1 MENKKLNKYYIFSA
15 IGILAAS
22 FYPLYMGV
30 CVVSDMITNGTVMK
44 EDYPKYIIP
53 YTPISLALIMGI
65 LLMPLLMKY
74 IRHPLFLASILSVA
88 VFFGAEL
95 LLENKVVVTTSSIPV
110 ELDDWQMYMCMSV
123 GPIGSKGIGSYSDFE
138 RYGSASIEPVA
149 KVEGTQT
156 AAEILMGNYNPA
168 FKLHFYVISL
178 LLILSVLN
186 CFYGFAYVIQSGEK
200 KKLRTLVM
208 QAISSGIFLGLCI
221 LACFTAFFRNGQ
233 IQVSF
238 ISAALMTVFFV
249 LFGIN
254 AGIYEASF
262 LHGKNK
268 RIFIMLPAVTAS
280 LMTAIMYI
288 GELIL
293 LSGHLYRFGKGFLFR
308 GLWSGIRD
316 FNPDGMFNLGL
327 APIDFIIILAA
338 GIICAGI
345 LRFQKPGPEGET
357 LGKEDEL

>member
-1 MENKKLNKYYIFSA
+1 MENKKLNRYYIFSA

-30 CVVSDMITNGTVMK
+30 RVVSDMITNGTVMK

-53 YTPISLALIMGI
+53 YTPISIALIMGI

-95 LLENKVVVTTSSIPV
+95 LLENKVVVTSSIPV
-110 ELDDWQMYMCMSV
+110 ALDDWQMYLCIDV
-123 GPIGSKGIGSYSDFE
+123 GTIRSNGIAE
-138 RYGSASIEPVA
+138 
-149 KVEGTQT
+149 VEGTQT
-156 AAEILMGNYNPA
+156 AAEILMGDYNPA
-168 FKLHFYVISL
+168 FKLHFYAISL
-178 LLILSVLN
+178 VLILSVLN
-186 CFYGFAYVIQSGEK
+186 CFYGFAHLIKSGEK

-208 QAISSGIFLGLCI
+208 QSIATGIFLGLCI
-221 LACFTAFFRNGQ
+221 LACFTAFFRNGE

-238 ISAALMTVFFV
+238 ISAVLMTIFFV
-249 LFGIN
+249 LFGIT
-254 AGIYEASF
+254 AGIYAASF

-280 LMTAIMYI
+280 LMTTLMYI

-293 LSGHLYRFGKGFLFR
+293 LNGHLYRFGKGFLFR
-308 GLWSGIRD
+308 GFWAGIRD

-327 APIDFIIILAA
+327 APIDFIIILAS
-338 GIICAGI
+338 GVICAGI
-345 LRFQKPGPEGET
+345 LRLQKSGPEGET

>member
-1 MENKKLNKYYIFSA
+1 MENKKLNRYYIFSA

-30 CVVSDMITNGTVMK
+30 RVVSDMVTNGTVMK

-53 YTPISLALIMGI
+53 YTPISLALIIGI
-65 LLMPLLMKY
+65 LLMPLLIKY
-74 IRHPLFLASILSVA
+74 IRHPLFLASILSVV

-95 LLENKVVVTTSSIPV
+95 LLENKVIVTSSIPV
-110 ELDDWQMYMCMSV
+110 ALEDWQMYMCMNV
-123 GPIGSKGIGSYSDFE
+123 GPIESKGVGSYSDFE
-138 RYGSASIEPVA
+138 RYGSAAIEPVA
-149 KVEGTQT
+149 EVEGTQT
-156 AAEILMGNYNPA
+156 AAEILMGDYNPA
-168 FKLHFYVISL
+168 FKLHFYAISL
-178 LLILSVLN
+178 VLVLSVLN
-186 CFYGFAYVIQSGEK
+186 CFYGFAHMIRSGEK
-200 KKLRTLVM
+200 KKLKTLVM
-208 QAISSGIFLGLCI
+208 QAIASGIFLGLCI

-238 ISAALMTVFFV
+238 ISAVLMTIFFV
-249 LFGIN
+249 LFGIT

-280 LMTAIMYI
+280 LMTTLMYI

-293 LSGHLYRFGKGFLFR
+293 LNGHLYRFGKGFLFR
-308 GLWSGIRD
+308 GLWTGIRD

-345 LRFQKPGPEGET
+345 LRLQKSGPEEES